1 MDISDTPLIERM
13 ARALA
18 GYHLSRNGEG
28 DMASA
33 GNAVDAQW
41 RDHVEAARAVLHTMR
56 EPSRAMAATGDA
68 EAWQAMI
75 ETALGESS
83 G

>member
-28 DMASA
+28 GMASA
-33 GNAVDAQW
+33 GSAVDHHW
-41 RDHVEAARAVLHTMR
+41 RDHVDAARAVLHTMR
-56 EPSRAMAATGDA
+56 EPSRTMAAAGDP
-68 EAWQAMI
+68 EGWQAMV
-75 ETALGESS
+75 EAALAEGDA
-83 G
+83 